1 MSLTD
6 TLKNTLSALTEGGL
20 NRYRLNIPSCTASL
34 DVETFTGKEFM
45 SELYHYTI
53 LFTSS
58 DQNISSSQLLTRP
71 ATLTM
76 GTGPLMGL
84 TEQKVVHGVVTHFKR
99 IRGSRDQAT
108 YQIIIEPFLSLLRN
122 QFRTH
127 RFFVDKSVPEVVTE
141 VLQEHGLKGWEYEF
155 TLKADYPKR
164 EQINQYKENDLA
176 FIERLLAEVGIFYF
190 FTLQPN
196 TQTEVVHFADKQ
208 SAWTFGKSL
217 PLSSPSGMS
226 DNAVDSVWG
235 VNVRQNVV
243 ERNVTASDYNH
254 REAQN
259 VLTSV
264 PADMTRGDVDGVTYG
279 EVYHYLP
286 RHLERGDKIT
296 PSAETGNF
304 WARLE
309 HERFLSGQT
318 TISGFS
324 NDALL
329 SPAQVL
335 TISELAVPPTLPSE
349 TDNGIIIT
357 RTGYIASR
365 KNALIVM
372 WEGMP
377 YYENRCWRPAAKN
390 RPVVSGT
397 MTARVTSAKDNDI
410 YAWQDASGMYRVKF
424 DADRDDKRQGMESM
438 PVRFAKPYGGDKYGF
453 HFPLIQ
459 GTEVAIAFHE
469 GDPDRPYIA
478 HALHDSRH
486 VDHVTEA
493 NSTRNV
499 VRTAGLNK
507 LRMED
512 KRGEEHIK
520 LSTEYGGKTQL
531 NLGHNVNAS
540 RVLRGEGAELR
551 TNDWVSVR
559 GGKGVMLTADAQPDV
574 GSKMLEMDRAVE
586 QLEQALTLARSLQAA
601 AKGAQA
607 TISDIDS
614 QKTLNSS
621 LKYLKMPGMLASAP
635 AGIGILSP
643 EAVRLASGEAS
654 IGLMSGKNTD
664 ISAGQSFTVAASE
677 AVSLFAQAA
686 GMKMYAGAGTVDIQA
701 QADAMN
707 VSALQD
713 ITVASGQGSV
723 KVNASKELIL
733 SCGGAYI
740 KLSGGNIEL
749 GCPGNILLKAANV
762 NQIGPASLD
771 TPPVTFPKGYGG
783 TFTVTDPE
791 SGDIKPFTS
800 YRVTSPDGEVLE
812 GISDSS
818 GKTAPFYSSTPG
830 NVKIEFPREQKDEG
844 PGHWVT
850 VEHDYHG
857 LKNAAI
863 MSINRLTSMGD
874 SGRAFFTE
882 GKDFMHTKRDKIQ
895 EWNPLPSDA
904 DENTINNSAVHR
916 YGEQR
921 RITQTFLEGDDAW
934 QVSGTSWHWMPVVAD
949 ELYETKDSK

>member
-6 TLKNTLSALTEGGL
+6 TLTSIIKTTL
-20 NRYRLNIPSCTASL
+20 NRYRLDIPSCPSLL
-34 DVETFTGKEFM
+34 DVEEFSGKEFM
-45 SELYHYTI
+45 SELYYYTI

-58 DQNISSSQLLTRP
+58 DKDITAAQLLSKP
-71 ATLTM
+71 ASLTM
-76 GTGPLMGL
+76 GTGALMGL
-84 TEQKVVHGVVTHFKR
+84 SGQKVIHGVVTHFKR
-99 IRGSRDQAT
+99 INGSADQVT
-108 YQIIIEPFLSLLRN
+108 YQIIIEPFLSLLN
-122 QFRTH
+122 KQFRTH
-127 RFFVDKSVPEVVTE
+127 RFFVDQSVPDVVRQ
-141 VLQEHGLKGWEYEF
+141 VLQEHGLKDWEYEF
-155 TLKADYPKR
+155 SLKADYPKR
-164 EQINQYKENDLA
+164 EQINQYQENDLA
-176 FIERLLAEVGIFYF
+176 FIERLLSEVGIYYF
-190 FTLQPN
+190 FTLQKD
-196 TQTEVVHFADKQ
+196 TQTEVVNFADTQ
-208 SAWTFGKSL
+208 SAWTFGKTL
-217 PLSSPSGMS
+217 PLNSPSGAN
-226 DNAVDSVWG
+226 DNGVDSVWD
-235 VNVRQNVV
+235 VHVRHNVV
-243 ERNVTASDYNH
+243 ESSVTAGDYNH
-254 REAQN
+254 RQAQKI
-259 VLTSV
+259 LTSAQ
-264 PADMTRGDVDGVTYG
+264 ADMTRGDGDGVTYG
-279 EVYHYLP
+279 DVYHYRP
-286 RHLERGDKIT
+286 RHLESGEKIN
-296 PSAETGNF
+296 PAAETGNF
-304 WARLE
+304 WARME
-309 HERFLSGQT
+309 HERFLSTQT
-318 TISGFS
+318 TVTGRSTDSTLGV
-324 NDALL
+324 
-329 SPAQVL
+329 AQIL
-335 TISELAVPPTLPSE
+335 TITETALPPTLPAVTE
-349 TDNGIIIT
+349 NGLVIVRADYT
-357 RTGYIASR
+357 ASR
-365 KNALIVM
+365 KNALQVG
-372 WEGMP
+372 WAAMP
-377 YYENRCWRPAAKN
+377 YSETCCWRPPAKK

-397 MTARVTSAKDNDI
+397 LMARVTSAKDNDI
-410 YAWQDASGMYRVKF
+410 YAWQDEAGLYRVKF

-438 PVRFAKPYGGDKYGF
+438 PVRLAKPYSGDQYGI

-486 VDHVTEA
+486 VDHVTEK

-531 NLGHNVNAS
+531 NLGHNVNAE

-607 TISDIDS
+607 MVSDIDS
-614 QKTLNSS
+614 QKTLNSA

-643 EAVRLASGEAS
+643 EAVRLASGGAS
-654 IGLMSGKNTD
+654 IGFMSGKNTD
-664 ISAGQSFTVAASE
+664 ISTGQSFTVAASE

-686 GMKMYAGAGTVDIQA
+686 GMKMYAGAGKVDIQA

-723 KVNASKELIL
+723 KVNASKELVL

-762 NQIGPASLD
+762 NQTGPASLD

-791 SGDIKPFTS
+791 SGDIKPSTS
-800 YRVTSPDGEVLE
+800 YKVTSPDGEIFE

-818 GKTAPFYSSTPG
+818 GKTAPLYTSMPG
-830 NVKIEFPREQKDEG
+830 NVNIEFPREQKDEG

-850 VEHDYHG
+850 IDHDYHG
-857 LKNAAI
+857 LKNTAI
-863 MSINRLTSMGD
+863 MAINRLTSMGD
-874 SGRAFFTE
+874 EGRVFGSE
-882 GKDFMHTKRDKIQ
+882 GKDYINTKRDKIQ
-895 EWNPLPSDA
+895 EWQPLPSDA
-904 DENTINNSAVHR
+904 ADETDQKSAVHR

-921 RITQTFLEGDDAW
+921 KVTQTFLEGDDAW
-934 QVSGTSWHWMPVVAD
+934 AITGQSWHWQPTTAD
-949 ELYETKDSK
+949 DVYEGSK